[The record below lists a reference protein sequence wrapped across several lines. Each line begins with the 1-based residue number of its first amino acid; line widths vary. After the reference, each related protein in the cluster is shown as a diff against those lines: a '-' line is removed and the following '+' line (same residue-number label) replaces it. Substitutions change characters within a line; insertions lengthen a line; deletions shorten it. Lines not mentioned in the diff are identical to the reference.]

1 MNRLLSTLP
10 VLAAL
15 LGLAACGGGASGPS
29 SGSSGSGSGSGSG
42 LSYTNP
48 ILTQGQLALVQD
60 AASTGSALVLDLV
73 LPEDSQNPTP
83 AVGVTFGFQVDTSRA
98 AWASSPVANG
108 TLFTTGSGGQVVR
121 GWVRGG
127 QLQGIVSNKGYTAQV
142 SDLGNAG
149 GAVIARIPLAP
160 VPGGAAGAVQLA
172 DTGLGT
178 ILDSSG
184 TPYPVTVSI
193 GSLTLQ

>member
-1 MNRLLSTLP
+1 MSRLLSTLP

-15 LGLAACGGGASGPS
+15 LGLAACGGSSSVQPNAT
-29 SGSSGSGSGSGSG
+29 SGSSSG

-48 ILTQGQLALVQD
+48 TLTQGQLALVRD
-60 AASTGSALVLDLV
+60 SASTGSALVLDLV

-83 AVGVTFGFQVDTSRA
+83 AVGVTFGFQVDTTRA

-121 GWVRGG
+121 GWVQGG
-127 QLQGIVSNKGYTAQV
+127 QLQGIVSNKGYAAQV
-142 SDLGNAG
+142 SDIGNAG
-149 GAVIARIPLAP
+149 GAVIARITLAQ
-160 VPGGAAGAVQLA
+160 VPGGASGTVQFT
-172 DTGLGT
+172 DSGLGA

-184 TPYPVTVSI
+184 TPDPVTVSI
-193 GSLTLQ
+193 GALTLQ

>member
-1 MNRLLSTLP
+1 MNRLLPTLP

-15 LGLAACGGGASGPS
+15 LGLAACGGSSSLTPSGT
-29 SGSSGSGSGSGSG
+29 SGSGPG

-48 ILTQGQLALVQD
+48 TLTQGQLALVRD
-60 AASTGSALVLDLV
+60 SASTGPALVLDLV

-83 AVGVTFGFQVDTSRA
+83 AVGVTFGFQVDAARA

-108 TLFTTGSGGQVVR
+108 TLFTTGSGGQVAR
-121 GWVRGG
+121 GWVQGG
-127 QLQGIVSNKGYTAQV
+127 QLQGIVSNKGYAAQV
-142 SDLGNAG
+142 SDIGNAG
-149 GAVIARIPLAP
+149 GAVIARITLAP
-160 VPGGAAGAVQLA
+160 AQGGASGAVQLT

-184 TPYPVTVSI
+184 TPYPVPVSI
-193 GSLTLQ
+193 GTLTLH